1 MTVLRTPD
9 SCFENLPDYPF
20 APHYAEVGGLRMHY
34 LDEGP
39 PDGPVMLLLH
49 GEPTWSYLYRKM
61 IPPLAQAGYRVLA
74 PDLIGFGKSD
84 KLPKIEDYS
93 YQSHMDW
100 LTEWLLGL
108 DLQEITLFGQDWGS
122 LLGLRLAAEQQ
133 ERFARICIGNGFLPT
148 GDLVP
153 PLAFKLW
160 RAFARYS
167 PLFPIGGIV
176 ASGCVVK
183 PSAAE
188 RAAYDAPYPDR
199 RYKVGTR
206 AFPLLVPTSP
216 DDPAVPANR
225 AAWDILGQWDK
236 PFLCVFGKNDLIL
249 GKADQPLIAHVPGA
263 KGQPHDRIWG
273 GHFVQEDR
281 GDELARRLIAWHPFT
296 AKQGQS

>member
-9 SCFENLPDYPF
+9 SCFDNLPDYPF

-61 IPPLAQAGYRVLA
+61 IPPLTQAGYRVLA

-122 LLGLRLAAEQQ
+122 LL
-133 ERFARICIGNGFLPT
+133 
-148 GDLVP
+148 
-153 PLAFKLW
+153 
-160 RAFARYS
+160 
-167 PLFPIGGIV
+167 
-176 ASGCVVK
+176 
-183 PSAAE
+183 
-188 RAAYDAPYPDR
+188 
-199 RYKVGTR
+199 
-206 AFPLLVPTSP
+206 
-216 DDPAVPANR
+216 
-225 AAWDILGQWDK
+225 
-236 PFLCVFGKNDLIL
+236 
-249 GKADQPLIAHVPGA
+249 
-263 KGQPHDRIWG
+263 
-273 GHFVQEDR
+273 
-281 GDELARRLIAWHPFT
+281 
-296 AKQGQS
+296 